1 MPLAPCA
8 AEIPRR
14 AAPPAPEF
22 ERAWVRPAR
31 PVVLTDMASSWPAR
45 AGWSFDSFTN
55 DHRDVRVNVA
65 RTRGGAVVTDPDQG
79 VVGDA
84 MTLGGFLASLGAI
97 GAGGSGDSAGY
108 LMVRLEELPPALQ
121 REAPLPVYCERAGWR
136 ASKLWISAPGTTS
149 ALHFDLADNLH
160 TVLAGRKRF
169 LLYSPADRACVYPRG
184 LWSSIPNGAQVDP
197 EAPDYARFP
206 RLARA
211 HPFVAELGPGDTLF
225 IPRGFWHHVR
235 SIEASISV
243 NAWWARG
250 ARAALVRAADM
261 IKRIRG
267 ISR

>member
-1 MPLAPCA
+1 MPIAPRT

-14 AAPPAPEF
+14 AAPPAREF

-45 AGWSFDSFTN
+45 AGWSFDSLTRE
-55 DHRDVRVNVA
+55 HRNARVIVA
-65 RTRGGAVVTDPDQG
+65 RTRGGAVVTDPSRG

-84 MTLGGFLASLGAI
+84 MTLGGFLTSLD
-97 GAGGSGDSAGY
+97 AGGSGDSPGY
-108 LMVRLEELPPALQ
+108 LMARLEDMPPAL
-121 REAPLPVYCERAGWR
+121 RRDAPLPAYCERAGWR

-169 LLYSPADRACVYPRG
+169 LLYSPVERACVYPRG

-197 EAPDYARFP
+197 EAPDYTRFP

-211 HPFVAELGPGDTLF
+211 HPLVAELGPGDTLF
-225 IPRGFWHHVR
+225 IPRGWWHHVR